1 MRLTDEKKLDF
12 QQIRERF
19 HSLRHKYVGEH
30 IPLGEHRGELL
41 KFRHGGELESYK
53 IKLENFILDTDVK
66 ERAKENFSIVSEIL
80 LKSVVQ

>member
-19 HSLRHKYVGEH
+19 LSLRHEYVGEH
-30 IPLGEHRGELL
+30 IPLRDD
-41 KFRHGGELESYK
+41 RIRRELESYK

-66 ERAKENFSIVSEIL
+66 GKAKREFITC
-80 LKSVVQ
+80 Q